1 MSFDNVPVG
10 FGLAM
15 AGNTAAMNRY
25 AHLSE
30 TQKQEILN
38 KAHNVQSEKEMYAL
52 VAQLANGTME

>member
-1 MSFDNVPVG
+1 MDFGKVPVG

-25 AHLSE
+25 SHLSE
-30 TQKQEILN
+30 EQRQQILN

-52 VAQLANGTME
+52 VAQLANGKM